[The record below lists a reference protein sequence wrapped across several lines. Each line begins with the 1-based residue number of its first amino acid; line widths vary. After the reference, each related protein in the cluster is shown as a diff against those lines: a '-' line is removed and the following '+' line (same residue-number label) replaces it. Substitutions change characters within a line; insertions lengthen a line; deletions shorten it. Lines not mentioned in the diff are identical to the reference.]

1 MFYST
6 LIKMSFRPIAWLL
19 VLVSVLIGCSPK
31 AGAPVPK
38 RLLKRDVELQ
48 TSKGTIRLRLYDE
61 TPLHRDNFIRLV
73 RSDFYDGIQFHRVI
87 QDFMIQAGDPKS
99 KKAPD
104 TTKLGSGGPGYTI
117 PAEIRPKYFHR
128 KGVLAAAR
136 MGDNVNPERASSGS
150 QFYIVQGRVFT
161 DQSLDSVEIHRL
173 NGRKLPAAHRAVYKT
188 IGGAPHLDQAYTIY
202 GEVISGLEVV
212 DSIAAVKTSG
222 RTGGDRPLEP
232 VVIKKA
238 RLVRRP

>member
-1 MFYST
+1 MFYSI
-6 LIKMSFRPIAWLL
+6 LIKMSCRPLAWMLVVVFAIA
-19 VLVSVLIGCSPK
+19 GCSPK

-38 RLLKRDVELQ
+38 RLLNRDVELQ

-73 RSDFYDGIQFHRVI
+73 RSGFYDGILFHRVI
-87 QDFMIQAGDPKS
+87 QQFMIQAGDPKS
-99 KKAPD
+99 KNAAD
-104 TTKLGSGGPGYTI
+104 TAKLGSGGPTYTI
-117 PAEIRPKYFHR
+117 PAEIRPQYFHR

-161 DQSLDSVEIHRL
+161 DQSLDSVETHRL
-173 NGRKLPAAHRAVYKT
+173 NGRKLPSAHRAVYTT

-222 RTGGDRPLEP
+222 RTGGDRPIEP
-232 VVIKKA
+232 VRIKKA
-238 RLVRRP
+238 RLVRRS

>member
-1 MFYST
+1 MFYSI
-6 LIKMSFRPIAWLL
+6 LIKMSCRLLTCCL
-19 VLVSVLIGCSPK
+19 VLGALLIGCSPK
-31 AGAPVPK
+31 AGAPIPK
-38 RLLKRDVELQ
+38 RLKNRDVELQ
-48 TSKGTIRLRLYDE
+48 TSKGTIRLRLYEE

-73 RSDFYDGIQFHRVI
+73 RSGFYDGIQFHRVI

-99 KKAPD
+99 RKAAD
-104 TTKLGSGGPGYTI
+104 TAKLGSGGPAYTV
-117 PAEIRPKYFHR
+117 PAEIRPQYFHR

>member
-1 MFYST
+1 MNCKSLF
-6 LIKMSFRPIAWLL
+6 LL
-19 VLVSVLIGCSPK
+19 PVLLAGFSACSPK
-31 AGAPVPK
+31 AGAPIPK
-38 RLLKRDVELQ
+38 RLLNRDVELQ
-48 TSKGTIRLRLYDE
+48 TSRGNIRLRLYDE

-87 QDFMIQAGDPKS
+87 SQFMVQAGDPKS
-99 KKAPD
+99 KKGAD
-104 TTKLGSGGPGYTI
+104 TSKLGSGLATATI
-117 PAEIRPKYFHR
+117 PAEIRPQFFHR

-136 MGDNVNPERASSGS
+136 MGDQVNPLRASSGS

-161 DQSLDSVEIHRL
+161 DVSLDSVETHRL
-173 NGRKLPAAHRAVYKT
+173 NGRKLPQEHRTIYKT

-202 GEVISGLEVV
+202 GEVISGLAVV

-232 VVIKKA
+232 VIIKKA
-238 RLVRRP
+238 RLVRRH